1 MTNNFNSVDFDWIKS
16 EAGYNSFTLSPKKWV
31 EKTGEEAEYNRLKGG
46 RMEKSIKE
54 IFIEK
59 CGFYLP
65 ACGYYVIIMLVVKS
79 LIKSR
84 VLVLLQKVKTLKINN
99 LCVV

>member
-1 MTNNFNSVDFDWIKS
+1 M
-16 EAGYNSFTLSPKKWV
+16 V

-54 IFIEK
+54 ISIEK

-65 ACGYYVIIMLVVKS
+65 ECGSYVIIVLVVKS

-84 VLVLLQKVKTLKINN
+84 VLVLLQKIKTIKINN
-99 LCVV
+99 LCFVVANWMRNFNTSNI